1 MKHIDTI
8 ERPESTTRIYAFDY
22 HVIANQ
28 QELKNIFDGYTGGVI
43 VDGRSVRP
51 EDFQPYVLFRLD
63 NGMRYHLDMSIV
75 EDITKLP
82 FDVKQPN
89 YFSTDYFQGLE

>member
-8 ERPESTTRIYAFDY
+8 DRPDTTTRIYAFDY

-28 QELKNIFDGYTGGVI
+28 QELRNIFDGYEGSVVI
-43 VDGRSVRP
+43 DGRSVHP
-51 EDFQPYVLFRLD
+51 EDFQAYVLFRLD

-75 EDITKLP
+75 EDFGLP
-82 FDVKQPN
+82 FDVKRPV
-89 YFSTDYFQGLE
+89 YFGKDYFQGLG